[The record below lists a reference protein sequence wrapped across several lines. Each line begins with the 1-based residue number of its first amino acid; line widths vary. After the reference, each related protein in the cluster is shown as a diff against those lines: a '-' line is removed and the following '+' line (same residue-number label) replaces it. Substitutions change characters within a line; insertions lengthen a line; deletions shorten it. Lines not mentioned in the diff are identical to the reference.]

1 MNKRVMVVDD
11 EASIRISLE
20 EGLKDFEYE
29 VETVS
34 SIEAARTSLLSFRPQ
49 LLILDV
55 RLKDGD
61 GIDFID
67 HVKSI
72 DKDIEVIVM
81 TAYGDIQKAV
91 DAMKKGALEF
101 VTKPFDMDEI
111 EVLVKRAFEGIY
123 KNQRLLIYENRHEME
138 KGKESILT
146 QNEGMKSLLL
156 QAKKVAMQDSVTVL
170 ITGETGTGKEL
181 MADYI
186 HNNSV
191 RRKTPMV
198 KINCA
203 AIPKDLFESE
213 LFGHEK
219 SAFTGANQLKKGM
232 FEIADGGTVFLDEI
246 GEIPLEQQAK
256 LLRFLEN
263 RILKRV
269 GGLQGISVNVR
280 VIAATNRNLL
290 EMVNKGLFRADLYYR
305 INVVPI
311 NIRALR
317 ERREDILYLAEHF
330 RGHYNQKFNKALLGF
345 SEEAS
350 ELMMAYSWPGNVR
363 ELKNLIERACIIQD
377 EGAIKLSEFPSGV
390 QSDLTSGY
398 SFDFLKWLERGQA
411 IDLTEHLTTLE
422 NECIDKALEICHGNQ
437 SKAAELLNISR
448 FALKRRLEKQS

>member
-11 EASIRISLE
+11 EVSIRISLE

-67 HVKSI
+67 HVKSV

-246 GEIPLEQQAK
+246 GEIPLEQQSK

-422 NECIDKALEICHGNQ
+422 NECIDRALEICHGNQ

>member
-67 HVKSI
+67 HVKSV

-422 NECIDKALEICHGNQ
+422 NECIDRALEICHGNQ